1 MDYHRIYKQLI
12 NKAAERTISGYKERH
27 HIIPKCM
34 GGNNDKDNIVDL
46 TAREH
51 FVAHMLLCKIYPD
64 NKSLVYALWAFVHWG
79 RTSGDVKRFYKIS
92 SRQYSVIR
100 ELYSKVN
107 KGGWDNPKRKKWT
120 HTVESKR
127 KISESKKGSN
137 NPNFGKKIPLDR
149 IKKQIESRAGYT
161 HSDSTKKKMSESK
174 LGKIRGPHTTE
185 HKANISKSGLGRRYS
200 QPIIQCPICYITGP
214 KGAMTRYHL
223 PNCK

>member
-12 NKAAERTISGYKERH
+12 NKAAERTISGYKEKH
-27 HIIPKCM
+27 HVIPKCM

-64 NKSLVYALWAFVHWG
+64 NKSLAYALWAFVHWG

-107 KGGWDNPKRKKWT
+107 KGGWDNPKRKKRI
-120 HTVESKR
+120 HTIESKR

-137 NPNFGKKIPLDR
+137 NPNAKPVTVYGISYATRKECLENLGINKRTLYKI
-149 IKKQIESRAGYT
+149 
-161 HSDSTKKKMSESK
+161 
-174 LGKIRGPHTTE
+174 LGE
-185 HKANISKSGLGRRYS
+185 A
-200 QPIIQCPICYITGP
+200 
-214 KGAMTRYHL
+214 
-223 PNCK
+223 